1 MAQICHITD
10 NNYIHDYLIFQQ
22 LHINK
27 YSVLKYF
34 IVSVRVMELVKTE
47 QTIKSNVVFL
57 NHGLM
62 DVCLWVLSWMVIGYY
77 ENVYFR
83 FNLIPG
89 QGLQL
94 DAASLACYKTQ
105 RVVSVEKES
114 MGEA

>member
-1 MAQICHITD
+1 MSVYEFYREWKLVTTKM
-10 NNYIHDYLIFQQ
+10 YI
-22 LHINK
+22 
-27 YSVLKYF
+27 
-34 IVSVRVMELVKTE
+34 
-47 QTIKSNVVFL
+47 
-57 NHGLM
+57 
-62 DVCLWVLSWMVIGYY
+62 
-77 ENVYFR
+77 YFR

>member
-62 DVCLWVLSWMVIGYY
+62 DVCYFMSFIVNGNWLLRKCILS
-77 ENVYFR
+77 F
-83 FNLIPG
+83 
-89 QGLQL
+89 
-94 DAASLACYKTQ
+94 
-105 RVVSVEKES
+105 
-114 MGEA
+114 